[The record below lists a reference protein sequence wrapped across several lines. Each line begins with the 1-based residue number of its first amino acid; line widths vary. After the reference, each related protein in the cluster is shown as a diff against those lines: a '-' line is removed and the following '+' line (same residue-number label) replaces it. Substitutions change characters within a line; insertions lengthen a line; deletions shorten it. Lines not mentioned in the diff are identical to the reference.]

1 MYTSE
6 NQVSQRRRVQNSEEK
21 NSMSVQARLP
31 WQWTQMQ
38 RYVQCSPLVLPLP
51 FLSCELNISNA
62 QMKVSVVVII
72 KLHSHIVLYC
82 IASYRIALYC
92 VLFCCIVLYLIV
104 LCFIVFIFYSLF
116 FNLLSFHC
124 IKSNA
129 YMRGLYSEAR
139 LQQA

>member
-38 RYVQCSPLVLPLP
+38 RYVQCSPLVLP
-51 FLSCELNISNA
+51 NA

-72 KLHSHIVLYC
+72 KLHSHIVLYR
-82 IASYRIALYC
+82 IVSYCIALYC
-92 VLFCCIVLYLIV
+92 VLFCCIVLYFIV

-139 LQQA
+139 LQQALGPSRLTA